1 MEADLRQI
9 VARNIT
15 YLRTDAGMTQAEL
28 AAKINYS
35 DKSVSKWERGEGMPD
50 VTVLMQMAEIFGITV
65 DWILTDHPKPH
76 PPRSRNGM
84 TRNQRIITEI
94 ALLGVLYTAL
104 LIFAGYWLSAGKVVW
119 IVFVAAVPVGAVV
132 YLVLNTVWG
141 RRRDNV
147 WVISIL
153 IWSLL
158 ATVYLGMLEKNMW
171 ILFFLGIPAHIV
183 TILAFHIKL
192 PTWKRI
198 TKRK

>member
-1 MEADLRQI
+1 MDGDLRQI

-15 YLRTDAGMTQAEL
+15 YLRTDARLTQAEL

-50 VTVLMQMAEIFGITV
+50 VTVLMQLAEIFGITV
-65 DWILTDHPKPH
+65 DWILTEHPKPH

-141 RRRDNV
+141 RRRDNM
-147 WVISIL
+147 WVISVL
-153 IWSLL
+153 VWSLL
-158 ATVYLGMLEKNMW
+158 TTLYLGMLEKNMW
-171 ILFFLGIPAHIV
+171 ILFFLGIPAQIV

-192 PTWKRI
+192 PTWKR
-198 TKRK
+198 TKKK

>member
-9 VARNIT
+9 IAKNIT
-15 YLRTDAGMTQAEL
+15 YLRTDARMTQADL
-28 AAKINYS
+28 AAKIHYS

-50 VTVLMQMAEIFGITV
+50 VTVLMELADIFGITV
-65 DWILTDHPKPH
+65 DWILTDHPKLH

-147 WVISIL
+147 FVISVL

-158 ATVYLGMLEKNMW
+158 ATVYLGTLEKNMW
-171 ILFFLGIPAHIV
+171 ILFFLGIPAQIV

-192 PTWKRI
+192 PTWKR
-198 TKRK
+198 TGKK

>member
-147 WVISIL
+147 FVISVL

-158 ATVYLGMLEKNMW
+158 ATVYLGTLEKNMW
-171 ILFFLGIPAHIV
+171 ILFFMGIPAQIV

-192 PTWKRI
+192 PTWKR
-198 TKRK
+198 TGKK